1 MIPHRKRRLL
11 PDETQSSQDVAPVE
25 RFALF
30 ENHKHTEGMRKASAA
45 PTKAHVEG
53 KTMFVAKGFHARNE
67 EGLRKAYESPNKT
80 YVDGDTEYVAG
91 TDPTDYRDLLADALI
106 PFNLTRYG
114 HRYEQAKKTLDEN
127 PQVTTLVGHSLGQ
140 ASAAALQKMYY
151 GDRNLKVVGYGSPEL
166 SMGGHLTPDTMRFRH
181 EGDPI
186 SALDGESMNIGSS
199 MNPLEA
205 HAYTGYTDNLPESA
219 ERDSAAVTAPEESL
233 EENTT
238 EE

>member
-11 PDETQSSQDVAPVE
+11 PDETQSSQYVAPVE

-80 YVDGDTEYVAG
+80 YVDGDTEFVAG
-91 TDPTDYRDLLADALI
+91 TDPTDYRDLWADVLI

-127 PQVTTLVGHSLGQ
+127 PQVTKLVGHSLGE
-140 ASAAALQKMYY
+140 ASIAALQKQYY

-166 SMGGHLTPDTMRFRH
+166 SMGSSLTPDTMRFRH
-181 EGDPI
+181 GNDPI
-186 SALDGESMNIGSS
+186 SLLDGESMTIGSS
-199 MNPLEA
+199 LNPLEA
-205 HAYTGYTDNLPESA
+205 HAYTGYTDELPEN
-219 ERDSAAVTAPEESL
+219 APEESL
-233 EENTT
+233 EENNT

>member
-11 PDETQSSQDVAPVE
+11 TDETQSSQDVAPVE

-30 ENHKHTEGMRKASAA
+30 ENHKHTDGMRKASAA

-53 KTMFVAKGFHARNE
+53 KIMFVAKGFHARNE

-80 YVDGDTEYVAG
+80 YVDGDTEFVAG
-91 TDPTDYRDLLADALI
+91 TDPTDYRDIWADALI

-127 PQVTTLVGHSLGQ
+127 PQVTRLVGHSLGE
-140 ASAAALQKMYY
+140 ATAAAIQKQYY

-166 SMGGHLTPDTMRFRH
+166 SMGSHLTPDTMRFRH
-181 EGDPI
+181 AGDPI
-186 SALDGESMNIGSS
+186 SALDGESLTIGSS
-199 MNPLEA
+199 LNPLKA
-205 HAYTGYTDNLPESA
+205 HAYTGYTELPESA
-219 ERDSAAVTAPEESL
+219 EPEESL
-233 EENTT
+233 EENNTDQVNERDT
-238 EE
+238 

>member
-11 PDETQSSQDVAPVE
+11 PDETQSSSTSQDVAPVE
-25 RFALF
+25 RFALL

-80 YVDGDTEYVAG
+80 YVDGDTEFVAG
-91 TDPTDYRDLLADALI
+91 TDPTDYRDLWADVLI

-127 PQVTTLVGHSLGQ
+127 PQVKIIVGHSLGQ
-140 ASAAALQKMYY
+140 ASVQALQKQYY

-166 SMGGHLTPDTMRFRH
+166 KMSIAPTPDTVRFRH
-181 EGDPI
+181 GNDPI
-186 SALDGESMNIGSS
+186 SALDGESMTIGSS
-199 MNPLEA
+199 LKPLVA
-205 HAYTGYTDNLPESA
+205 HNYEGYAEKELPEN
-219 ERDSAAVTAPEESL
+219 APDESL
-233 EENTT
+233 EENNDQ
-238 EE
+238 E